1 MSPALTQGLLGVPQ
15 GQAQGRG
22 FATNQP
28 AGLGG
33 HSLYL
38 LHHTHTMKG
47 SSALLTEGLS
57 ARAPC
62 MLVWP
67 STALSP
73 SWGFR
78 APHLLD
84 TSRKEQAPRP
94 PCQKQPHSSPI
105 PHPSAIHV
113 LSYPLLGTLKPVRG
127 RGCGLREAEYQE
139 RGTARAPPKKEEAYH
154 GIKPTLPRAQGR
166 QGRD

>member
-1 MSPALTQGLLGVPQ
+1 MRKVRWRMSPALTQGLLGVPQ

-33 HSLYL
+33 HSLCL
-38 LHHTHTMKG
+38 LHHTYSMKG

-57 ARAPC
+57 ARTPC

-73 SWGFR
+73 SRGFR

-84 TSRKEQAPRP
+84 TSRKEQAPRAP
-94 PCQKQPHSSPI
+94 GQKQPHQQS
-105 PHPSAIHV
+105 HPS
-113 LSYPLLGTLKPVRG
+113 PLCNTCFVISIAGDFGTSPGKR
-127 RGCGLREAEYQE
+127 LRAE
-139 RGTARAPPKKEEAYH
+139 GSRAS
-154 GIKPTLPRAQGR
+154 R
-166 QGRD
+166 QGDRQSTP